1 MVSLGDVGAHAQSE
15 RLLEATRLQ
24 RTSALELAQ
33 AELAACARKGCSQ
46 APQLSLLAG
55 SLLLSRGEPRE
66 ALAQLRK
73 HPAPPLLA
81 PYRSFD
87 IGQALFYMRDFR
99 AAAQAF
105 SEATTAPGAV
115 ANRAVARAGEAL
127 LRAGEPGQALPLL
140 ERALGALG
148 GPELL
153 ADRAEAR
160 AALGDLLGAQTD
172 LHTLMVRYPRS
183 QAAMDADAEL
193 RGSSAPAVALT
204 LDERMQRTRV
214 FLDAGDA
221 KMALAELDRSEANG
235 LVRDPAA
242 QAQVALL
249 KAQALF
255 SLNRVSEAEK
265 ALEVASKG
273 PPETAAEAMLVRARR
288 LLKLD
293 EHAQAVE
300 RLQEI
305 SKRFAGEPA
314 SEEADYFLG
323 WLALQDGKL
332 QAAADALESFERKHP
347 ESRRRD
353 EACWFRALS
362 QIRAGNWSEADR
374 ALRELQERYARS
386 ALVPQAKYWR
396 VRVKQLA
403 GGKPVEEY
411 QDILKLYPQ
420 TFYGLL
426 AQERLRELGAK
437 PEAVFT
443 ERPKLPSKVVAA
455 PELALPR
462 ALASA
467 GLWRESAEELRARL
481 GAVHTPEAALR
492 IGTALARVGEA
503 WAAYNL
509 ANRLLWSKAYGQKDP
524 GALALLYPR
533 PYVSHVDETARAQGV
548 HASLLYAIMR
558 RESAFQP
565 DRLSAAR
572 ARGLMQLMA
581 RTASA
586 IARELQRD
594 PPEPDELYRPEL
606 NLDLSAWYVGQLA
619 KRFVH
624 PVLIAA
630 AYNAGPA
637 VTLKWTGE
645 IGSLPV
651 DLFVESMPFK
661 ETRAYVKQVVADDSL
676 YQTFYGGPDVRRLAM
691 TLPKPASNGIEF

>member
-1 MVSLGDVGAHAQSE
+1 M
-15 RLLEATRLQ
+15 
-24 RTSALELAQ
+24 AQ
-33 AELAACARKGCSQ
+33 AELSACARKGCAQ

-66 ALAQLRK
+66 ALAQLRR

-81 PYRSFD
+81 PYRSFAV
-87 IGQALFYMRDFR
+87 GEALFYTRDFKG
-99 AAAQAF
+99 AAQAF
-105 SEATTAPGAV
+105 SEAINAPGAV
-115 ANRAVARAGEAL
+115 ANRAVARAGESF
-127 LRAGEPGQALPLL
+127 LRAGEPGLALPLL

-153 ADRAEAR
+153 ADRSEAR
-160 AALGDLLGAQTD
+160 AALGDLLGAQAD

-183 QAAMDADAEL
+183 QAALDADAEL

-204 LDERMQRTRV
+204 LDERLQRTRV
-214 FLDAGDA
+214 FLDAGDSR
-221 KMALAELDRSEANG
+221 MALAELDRSEANG
-235 LVRDPAA
+235 LVGDSAGH
-242 QAQVALL
+242 AQVALL
-249 KAQALF
+249 RAQAF
-255 SLNRVSEAEK
+255 FALNRVEDAEEAL
-265 ALEVASKG
+265 AVAAAG
-273 PPETAAEAMLVRARR
+273 PPATAAEAMLVRARR

-293 EHAQAVE
+293 EHGRAVE

-305 SKRFAGEPA
+305 SKKFAGEPA

-353 EACWFRALS
+353 EACWFRALA
-362 QIRAGNWSEADR
+362 QIRAASWAEADR
-374 ALRELQERYARS
+374 ALRELQERYPRS
-386 ALVPQAKYWR
+386 SLIPQAKYWR
-396 VRVKQLA
+396 VRVKHLA
-403 GGKPVEEY
+403 GGKPVDEY
-411 QDILKLYPQ
+411 QDILKLYPHS
-420 TFYGLL
+420 FYGLV
-426 AQERLRELGAK
+426 AQERLRELGVK
-437 PEAVFT
+437 PEAFFT
-443 ERPKLPSKVVAA
+443 ERPHLPTKVVQA
-455 PELALPR
+455 PELTLPR
-462 ALASA
+462 ALATA
-467 GLWRESAEELRARL
+467 GLWRESAEELKARL

-492 IGTALARVGEA
+492 VGTALARVGEA
-503 WAAYNL
+503 WAAYHL
-509 ANRLLWSKAYGQKDP
+509 ANRLLWGKAYGQKDP
-524 GALALLYPR
+524 AALALLYPR

-548 HASLLYAIMR
+548 HSSLLYAIMR

-586 IARELQRD
+586 IAKELQRD

-606 NLDLSAWYVGQLA
+606 NLDLSAWYVGQLS

-637 VTLKWTGE
+637 VTIKWTNELGTM
-645 IGSLPV
+645 PV
-651 DLFVESMPFK
+651 DLFVEAVPFK
-661 ETRAYVKQVVADDSL
+661 ETRAYMKQVVADDYL
-676 YQTFYGGPDVRRLAM
+676 YETFYGRSSESRRLAM
-691 TLPKPASNGIEF
+691 TLPKPATNGIEF

>member
-1 MVSLGDVGAHAQSE
+1 M
-15 RLLEATRLQ
+15 
-24 RTSALELAQ
+24 AQ
-33 AELAACARKGCSQ
+33 AELSACARKGCAQ
-46 APQLSLLAG
+46 APQLSLLVG
-55 SLLLSRGEPRE
+55 SLLLSQGESRE

-81 PYRSFD
+81 PYRSFA
-87 IGQALFYMRDFR
+87 IGQALFYTRDFR
-99 AAAQAF
+99 GAAQAF
-105 SEATTAPGAV
+105 TEASTGPGVV
-115 ANRAVARAGEAL
+115 ANRAIARAGESL
-127 LRAGEPGQALPLL
+127 LRAGEPGQALPML

-153 ADRAEAR
+153 SARSEAR
-160 AALGDLLGAQTD
+160 AALGDLLGAQAD

-183 QAAMDADAEL
+183 QAALDADAQL

-204 LDERMQRTRV
+204 LDERLQRTRV

-221 KMALAELDRSEANG
+221 RLALAELDRSEANR
-235 LVRDPAA
+235 LVSDAA
-242 QAQVALL
+242 GHAEVALL
-249 KAQALF
+249 RAQAF
-255 SLNRVSEAEK
+255 FALNRVEDAEEAL
-265 ALEVASKG
+265 AVAAGG
-273 PPETAAEAMLVRARR
+273 PPATAAEAMLVRARR

-293 EHAQAVE
+293 QHAQAIE

-314 SEEADYFLG
+314 AEEADYFLG
-323 WLALQDGKL
+323 WLALQEGKL
-332 QAAADALESFERKHP
+332 QAAADALESFEKKHP

-353 EACWFRALS
+353 EACWFRALA
-362 QIRAGNWSEADR
+362 QIRNGNWAEADR
-374 ALRELQERYARS
+374 GLRELQDRYPRS
-386 ALVPQAKYWR
+386 GLVPQAKYWR

-437 PEAVFT
+437 PEALFT
-443 ERPKLPSKVVAA
+443 ERPHLSTKPVTA
-455 PELALPR
+455 PELALPQ
-462 ALASA
+462 ALARA

-481 GAVHTPEAALR
+481 GAVHTPDAALR
-492 IGTALARVGEA
+492 VGTALARVGEM
-503 WAAYNL
+503 WAAYGL
-509 ANRLLWSKAYGQKDP
+509 ANRLLWGKAYGQKDP

-630 AYNAGPA
+630 AYNAGPT
-637 VTLKWTGE
+637 VTIKWTNDLGTM
-645 IGSLPV
+645 PV

-661 ETRAYVKQVVADDSL
+661 ETRAYVKQVVADDHM
-676 YQTFYGGPDVRRLAM
+676 YQSFYGGSEVRRLAM
-691 TLPKPASNGIEF
+691 SLPKPAENGIEF